1 MSLSVTAKGLTGK
14 ELSAFRD
21 IIKLYEEKQYKR
33 AVKTA
38 DGILKKVPDHSET
51 LAMKAMTLGQMPGHK
66 QEAYETAR
74 LAIRAD
80 MKWVHWA
87 AQREAGRA

>member
-1 MSLSVTAKGLTGK
+1 MSGAGVTAKGLTGK

-21 IIKLYEEKQYKR
+21 VCKLYEDKQHKR

-38 DGILKKVPDHSET
+38 DAILKKVPDHSET
-51 LAMKAMTLGQMPGHK
+51 LAMKALTLSQMPGHK

-74 LAIRAD
+74 QAIRAD
-80 MKWVHWA
+80 MK
-87 AQREAGRA
+87 